1 MIPLIC
7 WMAQPLTYQW
17 VVQANMATWSKAE
30 LAIAMG
36 TSQDGNRAHELGTHE
51 SGNATVVPRF
61 RFFWLLRAETARI
74 PCASMISRVQT
85 RFCGNDHGNCA
96 GLLRTQS
103 RAQHMLRHIESNV
116 DAELD
121 KWTVRH
127 AGGSLH
133 SAYAEVRE
141 AMPYWNDVVGWWALL
156 ARLKVFPA

>member
-1 MIPLIC
+1 
-7 WMAQPLTYQW
+7 
-17 VVQANMATWSKAE
+17 
-30 LAIAMG
+30 
-36 TSQDGNRAHELGTHE
+36 
-51 SGNATVVPRF
+51 
-61 RFFWLLRAETARI
+61 
-74 PCASMISRVQT
+74 MISRVQT
-85 RFCGNDHGNCA
+85 RSCGNDHGDCA

-141 AMPYWNDVVGWWALL
+141 AMPLLERRCGQVGLV